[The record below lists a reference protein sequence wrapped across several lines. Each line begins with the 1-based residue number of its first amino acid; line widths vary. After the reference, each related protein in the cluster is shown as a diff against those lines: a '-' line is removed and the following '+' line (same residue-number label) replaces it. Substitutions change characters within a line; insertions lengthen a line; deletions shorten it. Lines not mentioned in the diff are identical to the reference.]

1 MQSMINQLISQNV
14 KSGSEQASGAGEKLF
29 NAIVKRAQEFRDHG
43 KLADSQQTIS
53 SENYQILKQLKF
65 FSALVPEQY
74 GGQNVSFSQMCG
86 VLVQLAKL
94 HPSTALS
101 CSMHQHIMAATRY
114 NSINGRPGQALLEK
128 ILANELVLI
137 STGAGDWL
145 ASSGEMQKVDGG
157 FCLNATKHFA
167 SGSTEGDLLMTSA
180 PFNHPEHGWQVLHF
194 PVSMS
199 ADGVNVLDNWQ
210 PMGMK
215 GTGSN
220 SVELN
225 NVFVAEETV
234 GMSRPRGDFHSVYN
248 VVLPIASAMIMSVY
262 VGIAELAAERALQRV
277 KASDDP
283 VTPYLLGEMQ
293 NALTTAQVILK
304 DMVSMVD
311 EFNFETSLSLV
322 NMSVTRKTLVANA
335 CTQVVEKAVEVCGGP
350 GYLEFAGIECLLRD
364 VRASSFHPLQEKRQL
379 LFSGSLAMGKQ
390 PPSQAF

>member
-14 KSGSEQASGAGEKLF
+14 NSATEQVNGAGEKLF
-29 NAIVKRAQEFRDHG
+29 NAIVKRAQDFRDNG
-43 KLADSQQTIS
+43 KLADSQQKIS
-53 SENYQILKQLKF
+53 SENYRILKQLKF
-65 FSALVPEQY
+65 FSALVPEQF

-101 CSMHQHIMAATRY
+101 CSMHQHIVAATRY
-114 NSINGRPGQALLEK
+114 NSINGRPGQVLLEK
-128 ILANELVLI
+128 VLANELVLI

-180 PFNHPEHGWQVLHF
+180 PFNHSEHGWQVLHF

-199 ADGVNVLDNWQ
+199 TDGVNILDNWQ

-225 NVFVAEETV
+225 NVFVAEEAV

-262 VGIAELAAERALQRV
+262 VGIAELACERALQRV